1 MANSSGHNS
10 SRKSLSKKELRQ
22 KRKMERT
29 IGMALT
35 AVLLIAMLIF
45 MGLLLYLD
53 ILPTIY
59 VVAIIVVFVL
69 LLCYVLLS
77 QFTKAHMIGKVLAV
91 ILSIVMAIGSYYLAV
106 TNSTLGN
113 LDDPDENV
121 DIMSIIVM
129 ADDKAE
135 SINDT
140 GEYTYGIDGSASQ
153 SLTQETLDLIKSE
166 LKVSVSTTNY
176 ENWNEQIAA
185 LYSGEVQAII
195 FNESNRSNVNAYGP
209 EYDFDNNTRVLD
221 YKKIENDI
229 KIEVPEKEIAD
240 ESFTVFLSGMD
251 SEGKLGAK
259 GHSDVNIIAT
269 INPETGK
276 IFLVTIPR
284 DSWVKVYYGDGTDSG
299 SQKDKLT
306 HTGNNGIACTLST
319 VENLYDLDI
328 DYYVRLNFTGFEKLV
343 DALGGIDVE
352 SDYAFTSYAQ
362 THTYKKGINHLDGYG
377 ALIFARERHAFSDGD
392 FQRAKNQ
399 TKVIQAIL
407 DKALSVTMLTNYTGI
422 MDSLS
427 DVVSTNVPSDQ
438 MTKLVKMQLSTMKK
452 WSIQSYTVT
461 GVTGSEWCMSYS
473 GNPLSIVYVD
483 EAQID
488 LVKAKIAAV
497 EAGEDPDLI
506 TSVPSG
512 NVQ

>member
-209 EYDFDNNTRVLD
+209 EYDFDNNT
-221 YKKIENDI
+221 
-229 KIEVPEKEIAD
+229 
-240 ESFTVFLSGMD
+240 
-251 SEGKLGAK
+251 KL
-259 GHSDVNIIAT
+259 
-269 INPETGK
+269 
-276 IFLVTIPR
+276 
-284 DSWVKVYYGDGTDSG
+284 
-299 SQKDKLT
+299 
-306 HTGNNGIACTLST
+306 
-319 VENLYDLDI
+319 
-328 DYYVRLNFTGFEKLV
+328 
-343 DALGGIDVE
+343 
-352 SDYAFTSYAQ
+352 
-362 THTYKKGINHLDGYG
+362 
-377 ALIFARERHAFSDGD
+377 
-392 FQRAKNQ
+392 
-399 TKVIQAIL
+399 
-407 DKALSVTMLTNYTGI
+407 
-422 MDSLS
+422 
-427 DVVSTNVPSDQ
+427 
-438 MTKLVKMQLSTMKK
+438 
-452 WSIQSYTVT
+452 
-461 GVTGSEWCMSYS
+461 
-473 GNPLSIVYVD
+473 
-483 EAQID
+483 
-488 LVKAKIAAV
+488 
-497 EAGEDPDLI
+497 
-506 TSVPSG
+506 
-512 NVQ
+512 